1 MSGSRGTEEVVISTG
16 FGTWTSPITAEAVTA
31 GQVGLA
37 QPALDRGCSYWL
49 EARPQE
55 AGRTVLVQRTQ
66 EGYIQDLTPAAF
78 NLRTRVHEY
87 GGGAYAVRDG
97 VIVAANFAD
106 QRLYRIE
113 AGAALQPLT
122 PPSEGRLRYADLEL
136 DLARGR
142 VLAVRE
148 DHRGTGEAINTI
160 VAVALS
166 GGHEG
171 RVLID
176 GHDFFSSPRL
186 SPDGRRLAWLAWDH
200 PNMPWDGTRLS
211 CADVSGDGGL
221 SHVREVAGGEGESI
235 VQPAWSPDGGL
246 WFVSDRS
253 GWWNLYRAADGGTQA
268 IFSMSAEFA
277 GPAWAFGMR
286 WYGFLAP
293 GTVLACFSE
302 GGRWNL
308 GIIDVDAGRLDRV
321 TLPHTEFS
329 GLVVEG
335 GQAILR
341 AGRPDGPAAI
351 ILLEPSSGR
360 ASELCTA
367 GELPVDPAWLAVP
380 EAIICPS
387 EPGSIAHAFYY
398 PPTNPDFR
406 APAGELPPL
415 IVKSH
420 GGPTGSTSAE
430 LRLATQ
436 FWTSRGFAV
445 CDVNYGGSTG
455 YGRAYR
461 ERLNGRWGEVDVAD
475 CVGAARS
482 LVAERRADGRR
493 LAITGGSAGGY
504 TTLCALTFH
513 DLFRAGAS
521 HYGVSDLE
529 ALARDTHKFESRY
542 LDRLVGPYP
551 EAAELYR
558 ARSPIH
564 HVERLSCPIIFFQG
578 LEDAVVPPN
587 QAELM
592 VEALRR
598 KGLPVAYLTF
608 PGEQHGFR
616 KAETIQTVLRAEL
629 AFYGRV
635 FGFAPADGLAD
646 LTIENL

>member
-1 MSGSRGTEEVVISTG
+1 MPTVASY
-16 FGTWTSPITAEAVTA
+16 GTWTSPITAEAITA
-31 GQVGLA
+31 GQAGLA
-37 QPALDRGCSYWL
+37 EPRLDGGSVYWL

-55 AGRTVLVQRTQ
+55 AGRTVLVRRTPAGERQ
-66 EGYIQDLTPAAF
+66 ELTPAPF
-78 NLRTRVHEY
+78 NVRTRVHEY
-87 GGGAYAVRDG
+87 GGGAYAVRDH

-106 QRLYRIE
+106 QRLYRIDGD
-113 AGAALQPLT
+113 GAARALT
-122 PPSEGRLRYADLEL
+122 LESAGQLRYADMEL

-148 DHRGTGEAINTI
+148 DHRAPGEAINTI
-160 VAVALS
+160 VAVPLS
-166 GGHEG
+166 GGDEG
-171 RVLID
+171 RILIE

-186 SPDGRRLAWLAWDH
+186 SPDGKRLAWLSWDH
-200 PNMPWDGTRLS
+200 PNMPWDGTRLWS
-211 CADVSGDGGL
+211 AEIAADGRL
-221 SHVREVAGGEGESI
+221 SDLRQVAGGNLESI
-235 VQPAWSPDGGL
+235 VQPAWSPDNRL
-246 WFVSDRS
+246 YFVSDRS
-253 GWWNLYRAADGGTQA
+253 GWWNLYAADHA
-268 IFSMSAEFA
+268 RPAPVCPMSAEFA

-286 WYGFLAP
+286 WYGFLDP
-293 GTVLACFSE
+293 GTMLACFSE
-302 GGRWNL
+302 GGRWHL
-308 GIIDVDAGRLDRV
+308 GRIDVGAGRLQRLA
-321 TLPHTEFS
+321 LPYTEFS
-329 GLVVEG
+329 GLAVEG
-335 GQAILR
+335 GGAILR

-351 ILLEPSSGR
+351 ILLDPASGGVT
-360 ASELCTA
+360 ELCTA
-367 GELPVDPAWLAVP
+367 GDLPADPSYLARP
-380 EAIICPS
+380 EAIVSPS
-387 EPGSIAHAFYY
+387 EGGAITHAFYY

-406 APAGELPPL
+406 APEGELPPL

-420 GGPTGSTSAE
+420 GGPTGSASSE
-430 LRLATQ
+430 LRLSTQ

-461 ERLNGRWGEVDVAD
+461 ERLNGRWGEVDVSD
-475 CVGAARS
+475 CIAAAQC
-482 LVAERRADGRR
+482 LVDERRADAHR

-513 DLFRAGAS
+513 DVFRAGAS

-529 ALARDTHKFESRY
+529 ALAKETHKFESRY
-542 LDRLVGPYP
+542 LDRLVGPWP
-551 EAAELYR
+551 TAAALYR

-578 LEDAVVPPN
+578 MEDAVVPPN

-629 AFYGRV
+629 AFYGRI
-635 FGFAPADGLAD
+635 FGFTPADGLPD
-646 LTIENL
+646 LAIDNL

>member
-1 MSGSRGTEEVVISTG
+1 MTVAGY
-16 FGTWTSPITAEAVTA
+16 GTWTSPITAEAITI
-31 GQVGLA
+31 GQVGLT
-37 QPALDRGCSYWL
+37 QPTLDRGAGYWL

-55 AGRTVLVQRTQ
+55 AGRTVLVRRSA
-66 EGYIQDLTPAAF
+66 ERGRQDLTPAPF
-78 NLRTRVHEY
+78 NVRTRVHEY

-106 QRLYRIE
+106 QRLYLIQ
-113 AGAALQPLT
+113 ADAAPQPLT
-122 PPSEGRLRYADLEL
+122 PSSEGRLRYADLEL
-136 DLARGR
+136 DLARDR
-142 VLAVRE
+142 VLAIRE
-148 DHRGTGEAINTI
+148 DHRAAGKAVNTI

-166 GGHEG
+166 GGDEG
-171 RVLID
+171 RVLMA
-176 GHDFFSSPRL
+176 GHDFFSAPRL
-186 SPDGRRLAWLAWDH
+186 SPDGGRLAWLAWDH
-200 PNMPWDGTRLS
+200 PNMPWDATRLF
-211 CADVSGDGGL
+211 CAEILGDGSL
-221 SHVREVAGGEGESI
+221 SQVREVAGGERESI
-235 VQPAWSPDGGL
+235 VQPSWSPDGEL
-246 WFVSDRS
+246 YFVSDRT
-253 GWWNLYRAADGGTQA
+253 GWWNLYRVTDSGAQA
-268 IFSMSAEFA
+268 ICPMSAEFA
-277 GPAWAFGMR
+277 GPAWAFGTR
-286 WYGFLAP
+286 WCGFLAP
-293 GTVLACFSE
+293 GTLLACFSE
-302 GGRWNL
+302 GGRWHL
-308 GIIDVDAGRLDRV
+308 GTIDVVAGTLDRLA
-321 TLPHTEFS
+321 LPHTEFS

-335 GQAILR
+335 GKAILR

-351 ILLEPSSGR
+351 ILLEPASGR
-360 ASELCTA
+360 MSELCAA
-367 GELPVDPAWLAVP
+367 GELPVDPAFLAVP

-387 EPGSIAHAFYY
+387 EPKSIAHAFYY

-430 LRLATQ
+430 LRLSTQ

-461 ERLNGRWGEVDVAD
+461 ERLNGRWGEVDVLD
-475 CVGAARS
+475 CVNSARF
-482 LVAERRADGRR
+482 LVAERRVDMRR

-513 DLFRAGAS
+513 DVFRAGAS

-551 EAAELYR
+551 EAAALYR

-564 HVERLSCPIIFFQG
+564 HVDRLSCPIIFFQG
-578 LEDAVVPPN
+578 LEDAVVPPS

-592 VEALRR
+592 VEALRK
-598 KGLPVAYLTF
+598 KGLPVAYLIF

-646 LTIENL
+646 LWIENL